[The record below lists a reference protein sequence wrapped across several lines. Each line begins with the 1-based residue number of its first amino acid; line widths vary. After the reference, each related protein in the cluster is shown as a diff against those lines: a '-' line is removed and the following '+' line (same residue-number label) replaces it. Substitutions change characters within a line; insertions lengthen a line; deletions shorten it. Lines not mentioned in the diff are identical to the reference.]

1 MTSSCI
7 SSLVA
12 EGTGNFFGKD
22 PNFDI
27 APSTSGDGWSGA
39 GKNRSG
45 AGLVGDN
52 LTSFGGDLPLD
63 PRGVP
68 GILIGDFVPA
78 EPRGVFKK
86 PSGLRL
92 WPTLLCL
99 PCTERLTFIIRL
111 TVLYLH

>member
-1 MTSSCI
+1 M
-7 SSLVA
+7 VA
-12 EGTGNFFGKD
+12 EGTGEIFGKD
-22 PNFDI
+22 PNFDN

-39 GKNRSG
+39 GENRSG

-52 LTSFGGDLPLD
+52 RTSFGGDLPLD

-78 EPRGVFKK
+78 EPRGVFKI